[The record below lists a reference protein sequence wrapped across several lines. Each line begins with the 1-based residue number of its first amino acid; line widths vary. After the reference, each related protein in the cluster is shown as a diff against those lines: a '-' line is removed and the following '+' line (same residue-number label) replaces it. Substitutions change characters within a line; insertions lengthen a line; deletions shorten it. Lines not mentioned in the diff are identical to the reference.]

1 VDRDDDIEI
10 GFRDEGGE
18 TLMLNKKE
26 RQLVTLLLDKIIKSR
41 TGRVYIGEKLGV
53 EYLEIGEKLFRELGG
68 D

>member
-1 VDRDDDIEI
+1 MDRDDDIEI